1 MRFSSNR
8 ISFVGYLLGLGGLVP
23 FIGLAAL
30 SFTVSPA
37 QRPAVI
43 FSLLA
48 YSATII
54 SFLGAI
60 HWGLTMVENLPSTQ
74 QLVWG
79 VVPSLLAWISLMVQ
93 GEWGLLLVAAVLLLC
108 LAVDYRTYPHFG
120 LHHWSGLRL
129 TLSMVAIVSVV
140 LPALHGLGLF
150 A

>member
-1 MRFSSNR
+1 MRFSSNN
-8 ISFVGYLLGLGGLVP
+8 ISSTGRLLGYGGLAP
-23 FIGLAAL
+23 FIGLSAL
-30 SFTVSPA
+30 SFMVSPA
-37 QRPAVI
+37 QRPAVV

-60 HWGLTMVENLPSTQ
+60 HWGLTMVENIPSKQ

-93 GEWGLLLVAAVLLLC
+93 GEWGLLLVAAVLLMC
-108 LAVDYRTYPHFG
+108 LAIDAKIYPYFG
-120 LHHWSGLRL
+120 LHHWLGMRL
-129 TLSMVAIVSVV
+129 TLSIVAIVSVV
-140 LPALHGLGLF
+140 FPALDGLGLL

>member
-8 ISFVGYLLGLGGLVP
+8 ISFVGHLLGLGGLVP

-93 GEWGLLLVAAVLLLC
+93 GEWGLLLVAAVLFGC
-108 LAVDYRTYPHFG
+108 LVIDAKIYPSFG
-120 LHHWSGLRL
+120 LQHWLSLRWTL
-129 TLSMVAIVSVV
+129 TVVAIVSVA
-140 LPALHGLGLF
+140 LPALHGLGLLG
-150 A
+150 

>member
-1 MRFSSNR
+1 MRFSSNN
-8 ISFVGYLLGLGGLVP
+8 ISSAGRLLGYGGLAP

-30 SFTVSPA
+30 SFMVSPA
-37 QRPAVI
+37 QRPAVV

-60 HWGLTMVENLPSTQ
+60 HWGLTMVENIPSKQ

-93 GEWGLLLVAAVLLLC
+93 GEWGLLLVAAVLLMC
-108 LAVDYRTYPHFG
+108 LAIDAKIYPHFG
-120 LHHWSGLRL
+120 LHHWLGMRL
-129 TLSMVAIVSVV
+129 TLSIIAIVSVV
-140 LPALHGLGLF
+140 FPALDGLGLL